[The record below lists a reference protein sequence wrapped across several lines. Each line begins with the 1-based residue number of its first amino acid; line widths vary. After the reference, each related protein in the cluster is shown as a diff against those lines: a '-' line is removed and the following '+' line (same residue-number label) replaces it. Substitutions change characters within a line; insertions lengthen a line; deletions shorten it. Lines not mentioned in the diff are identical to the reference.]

1 MTNLRARTFVP
12 ALFVQLFIFS
22 SISQHAFSQEAR
34 TQPASQPVIIAT
46 TTEKL
51 AVKETATAEKAAA
64 KDEACEQT
72 PAATAASLPAE
83 REQAAA
89 SKTATAASEPL
100 SFPSART
107 VKTDAAR
114 SFSFETAA
122 RPASQLFDTSGNIAA
137 IADPAPGAPQTSPT
151 PYTPLT
157 AEQKMR
163 RAFKSAFLSPAGY
176 GITLVSAIIT
186 EAGEDDLPHKDTDDR
201 VADALSRF
209 AIRFGRRATYNLLGN
224 GVYAVAFKQDTR
236 YERAP
241 AGTGTGGRIAHAV
254 SRVFVTRG
262 DNGKLQPNY
271 SRFAGQLSASALSNL
286 WEQSTPGHDRI
297 GTDATFKR
305 FGKSFATGAI
315 FNVLNEFLGGIF

>member
-1 MTNLRARTFVP
+1 M
-12 ALFVQLFIFS
+12 
-22 SISQHAFSQEAR
+22 
-34 TQPASQPVIIAT
+34 AT
-46 TTEKL
+46 GTATEKVAVKAGEKV
-51 AVKETATAEKAAA
+51 AVKEATAEKVAA

-72 PAATAASLPAE
+72 PAATVAVL
-83 REQAAA
+83 EQAGAGKATLA
-89 SKTATAASEPL
+89 SAEPL
-100 SFPSART
+100 LFPAARAANTSAS
-107 VKTDAAR
+107 R
-114 SFSFETAA
+114 SFSFETGA
-122 RPASQLFDTSGNIAA
+122 RPASPLFDTSDASTTLA
-137 IADPAPGAPQTSPT
+137 SSLGAPQTSPT
-151 PYTPLT
+151 PYVPLT
-157 AEQKMR
+157 PSQKMR
-163 RAFKSAFLSPAGY
+163 RAFKGAFLSPAGY
-176 GITLVSAIIT
+176 GITLVSSAIT

-241 AGTGTGGRIAHAV
+241 EGSGFGKRIAHAV

-297 GTDATFKR
+297 GTDATFNR
-305 FGKSFATGAI
+305 FGRSFLTGAL
-315 FNVLNEFLGGIF
+315 FNVVNEFLGGIF

>member
-1 MTNLRARTFVP
+1 MTNLRARAFVP
-12 ALFVQLFIFS
+12 ALFVQLFIVL
-22 SISQHAFSQEAR
+22 SISQHAFSQE
-34 TQPASQPVIIAT
+34 TQRP
-46 TTEKL
+46 TEKV
-51 AVKETATAEKAAA
+51 AATAAAGEKVAVREATAGKVAA

-72 PAATAASLPAE
+72 PTAAAAPVTTALPVALE
-83 REQAAA
+83 RAGKATLA
-89 SKTATAASEPL
+89 SSEPVPL
-100 SFPSART
+100 PSART
-107 VKTDAAR
+107 VNANAAR
-114 SFSFETAA
+114 NFSFATGA
-122 RPASQLFDTSGNIAA
+122 RDASPLFDTSNVSTSFDSAS
-137 IADPAPGAPQTSPT
+137 GAPQTSPT
-151 PYTPLT
+151 PYVPLT
-157 AEQKMR
+157 PSQKMR

-176 GITLVSAIIT
+176 GITLVSAAIT

-241 AGTGTGGRIAHAV
+241 EGTGTGKRIAHAV

-271 SRFAGQLSASALSNL
+271 SRFAGQLSASAISNL

-305 FGKSFATGAI
+305 FGKSFLTGAL
-315 FNVLNEFLGGIF
+315 FNVVNEFLGGIF